1 MCHEHHGGSRERF
14 DEGER
19 DGGCCHEHGGA
30 RHGGRDHGTRCD
42 CGCEDESPFGLKR
55 HFVSK
60 AEMIEALEDYLD
72 ELEKEAQG
80 VREAIAE
87 IKAEQAEPAK

>member
-1 MCHEHHGGSRERF
+1 MCHEHHGDSRERF
-14 DEGER
+14 EER
-19 DGGCCHEHGGA
+19 GRGGGGEHGGHD
-30 RHGGRDHGTRCD
+30 RGTRCD
-42 CGCEDESPFGLKR
+42 CGCQDESPFGLKR

-87 IKAEQAEPAK
+87 LKAEAEPAK